1 VGDWAIFFGV
11 GLFSVLLEFFFVWVC
26 EIVFIGLGLGLGLGF
41 KSLVCFISDK
51 FLGAFP
57 VSFCFESSF
66 IFVF

>member
-1 VGDWAIFFGV
+1 MFFGV
-11 GLFSVLLEFFFVWVC
+11 GLFSVLLDFFIVWVC
-26 EIVFIGLGLGLGLGF
+26 EIVFIGLGLGLGF